1 MEKIAEKSV
10 NRMTRE
16 LDSRVS
22 DMRPQAWRPP
32 ETLPSPDPRPGWT
45 HRYVRISMVGQ
56 ADPSNISSKLREG
69 YEPCKAEEYPELLVH
84 ATPEGR
90 FKGNVEIGGLLLC
103 RIPSEFLE
111 QREAY
116 YANQNKAQ
124 MESVDNNFLRDSD
137 PRMPLFSD
145 KRSKVTF
152 GSGS

>member
-1 MEKIAEKSV
+1 MEKIAEKSPS
-10 NRMTRE
+10 RMVRE
-16 LDSRVS
+16 LDSRAAS
-22 DMRPQAWRPP
+22 MRPQAWRPP

-45 HRYVRISMVGQ
+45 HRWIRVSMVGQ
-56 ADPSNISSKLREG
+56 ADPSNISSKFREG
-69 YEPCKAEEYPELLVH
+69 YEPCKAAEYPELLVH
-84 ATPEGR
+84 AAPEGR
-90 FKGNVEIGGLLLC
+90 FKDNVEIGGLLLC
-103 RIPSEFLE
+103 RIPSEFLD

-137 PRMPLFSD
+137 PRMPLFSE